1 MMTSSDGGPLVI
13 FRGGFVADLAL
24 VKRLWDIEARGCSFH
39 RKDDGGFRVV
49 PSGQLTPDEVDFF
62 RARRDEARRV
72 LAYQADDGHLFT
84 DKSQAQRHR
93 LPDAATQRR
102 SA

>member
-1 MMTSSDGGPLVI
+1 MTSSDDGQLVT
-13 FRGGFVADLAL
+13 FRGDFVADLAL

-49 PSGQLTPDEVDFF
+49 PKGQLTPDEVDFF

-84 DKSQAQRHR
+84 DQSQAQPGR
-93 LPDAATQRR
+93 LPDDAPQRR
-102 SA
+102 TA